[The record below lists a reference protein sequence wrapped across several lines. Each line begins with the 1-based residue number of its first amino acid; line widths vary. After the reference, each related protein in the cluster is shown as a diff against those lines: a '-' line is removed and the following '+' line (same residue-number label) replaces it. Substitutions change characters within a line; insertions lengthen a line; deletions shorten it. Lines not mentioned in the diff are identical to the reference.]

1 MFKNKEYVLSV
12 EKSKS
17 FSKAAKELYIS
28 QPSLSA
34 SIKRIEKEIGAPI
47 FDRSTNPLS
56 LTDIGKKY
64 IECANEISTI
74 EDSFKNFVS
83 DSFNVLKGEIK
94 IGGSGMFNSFV
105 LSELISRFNRH
116 YPNIKFHITE
126 DHTQNLID
134 RIISG
139 KLDIVMDNVLINNKS
154 LNPQKY
160 STETLLVAVPK
171 SYAVNKAVK
180 EKCYTAND
188 IKECKH
194 NAPDAK
200 TVSLTTFKNEP
211 FVLLK
216 SENDTGK
223 RALKLFKRHD
233 IKPKILFKL
242 DQQITAYNF
251 TCSGVGVSF
260 VSDTMIKNLS
270 GSSDVLFYRL
280 DEKDIERNIYFYTKT
295 NRYLTKAAQSFI
307 EESIKIANSK

>member
-1 MFKNKEYVLSV
+1 MFKNKEYVLYV

-64 IECANEISTI
+64 IECANEIGNI
-74 EDSFKNFVS
+74 EDSFKNYVG
-83 DSFNVLKGEIK
+83 DSLNVMKGEIK

-105 LSELISRFNRH
+105 LSELISSFSKKH
-116 YPNIKFHITE
+116 PGIKFDIVE

-134 RIISG
+134 KLISG
-139 KLDIVMDNVLINNKS
+139 HLDIVIDNVLINNKS
-154 LNPQKY
+154 ITNRKY
-160 STETLLVAVPK
+160 STETLLMAVPK
-171 SYAVNKAVK
+171 SYEINGGVRD
-180 EKCYTAND
+180 KCYTVSD
-188 IKECKH
+188 IKEGKH
-194 NAPDAK
+194 NLPGAK
-200 TVSLTTFKNEP
+200 SVGLKYFKNEP

-223 RALKLFKRHD
+223 RAKKLFKRND
-233 IKPKILFKL
+233 IKPHVLFKL

-251 TCSGVGVSF
+251 TCSGVGISF
-260 VSDTMIKNLS
+260 VSDTMVKNLY
-270 GSSDVLFYRL
+270 GSTDVLFYRL
-280 DEKDIERNIYFYTKT
+280 NEEDIVRNIYFYTKT
-295 NRYLTKAAQSFI
+295 NRYLTKACTSFM
-307 EESIKIANSK
+307 EESIKSAE

>member
-1 MFKNKEYVLSV
+1 MFKNKEYVLYV

-64 IECANEISTI
+64 VECANEIGNI
-74 EDSFKNFVS
+74 EQSFKNYVG
-83 DSFNVLKGEIK
+83 DSLHILKGEIK

-105 LSELISRFNRH
+105 LSELISRFNKR
-116 YPNIKFHITE
+116 YPNIKFNIVE

-134 RIISG
+134 KLISG
-139 KLDIVMDNVLINNKS
+139 KLDIIMDNVLINNKS
-154 LNPQKY
+154 IIPQKY
-160 STETLLVAVPK
+160 STETLLMAVPK
-171 SYAVNKAVK
+171 TYAINKGVK
-180 EKCYTAND
+180 DKCYTVAE
-188 IKECKH
+188 IKEGKH

-200 TVSLTTFKNEP
+200 TVNLKYFKSEP

-223 RALKLFKRHD
+223 RALKLFKIND
-233 IKPKILFKL
+233 IKPKVLFKL
-242 DQQITAYNF
+242 DQQLTAYNF
-251 TCSGVGVSF
+251 TCSGVGISF
-260 VSDTMIKNLS
+260 VSDTMVKNLY
-270 GSSDVLFYRL
+270 GSSDVLFYKIS
-280 DEKDIERNIYFYTKT
+280 DDDIVRNIYFYTKA
-295 NRYLTKAAQSFI
+295 NRYLTKACTSFI
-307 EESIKIANSK
+307 EESIKYAED